1 MTEPKKRYN
10 ELMVVVLTVITV
22 LGIWSMRP
30 AEERLLPELNTGY
43 RPNGS
48 LEDKT
53 PLETR
58 LDIYFDDIL
67 NLDQEGSQY
76 QMIIDDATLDKFIY
90 VYHDKLR
97 KSPAPIEITF
107 ERKEE
112 VRSVLE
118 NMGTIN
124 LVHLKEVLSQEVSS
138 GTVEEVEEILQENL
152 FEQELEHLDNL
163 IIPKQ

>member
-1 MTEPKKRYN
+1 MTEPRKRYN
-10 ELMVVVLTVITV
+10 ELVVVVLTVITV
-22 LGIWSMRP
+22 LGIWNMRP
-30 AEERLLPELNTGY
+30 AEERLLPELNIGY

-48 LEDKT
+48 LEEKI

-58 LDIYFDDIL
+58 LDIYFDEIFDL
-67 NLDQEGSQY
+67 TQEDSEY

-90 VYHDKLR
+90 VYHDWVR
-97 KSPAPIEITF
+97 KSAAPIEITF

-112 VRSVLE
+112 VRVLLE

-124 LVHLKEVLSQEVSS
+124 LVRLKEVLSEEV
-138 GTVEEVEEILQENL
+138 GDGIVEEVEAILQENL

-163 IIPKQ
+163 IVSK

>member
-1 MTEPKKRYN
+1 MTEPRKRYN
-10 ELMVVVLTVITV
+10 ELVIVIFTVITV

-30 AEERLLPELNTGY
+30 AGERIVPELNMGY

-48 LEDKT
+48 LEEKV

-58 LDIYFDDIL
+58 LDIYFDEIFDL
-67 NLDQEGSQY
+67 SQEDEQY

-90 VYHDKLR
+90 VYHDRVR
-97 KSPAPIEITF
+97 KSSAPIEITF

-112 VRSVLE
+112 VRVLLE

-124 LVHLKEVLSQEVSS
+124 LVRLKEVLGQDVSD
-138 GTVEEVEEILQENL
+138 GTVEQVEAILQENL
-152 FEQELEHLDNL
+152 FEQELQHLDNL
-163 IIPKQ
+163 IIPK

>member
-22 LGIWSMRP
+22 LGIWNMRP
-30 AEERLLPELNTGY
+30 AEERILPELNMGY

-48 LEDKT
+48 LEDKA

-58 LDIYFDDIL
+58 LDIYFDEIL
-67 NLDQEGSQY
+67 GLGQEDPQV
-76 QMIIDDATLDKFIY
+76 QMIIDDATLDRFIY
-90 VYHDKLR
+90 VYHDRVR
-97 KSPAPIEITF
+97 KSAAPIEITF

-112 VRSVLE
+112 VRVVLE

-124 LVHLKEVLSQEVSS
+124 LVRLKEVLSQEVNDNTA
-138 GTVEEVEEILQENL
+138 GQVEMILQENL
-152 FEQELEHLDNL
+152 FEQELEHLDDL

>member
-22 LGIWSMRP
+22 LGIWNMRP
-30 AEERLLPELNTGY
+30 ATEKLLPELNMGY

-48 LEDKT
+48 LEDKA

-58 LDIYFDDIL
+58 LDIYFDELFDL
-67 NLDQEGSQY
+67 GQDNSQV
-76 QMIIDDATLDKFIY
+76 QMIIDDSTLDRFIF
-90 VYHDKLR
+90 VYHDRVR
-97 KSPAPIEITF
+97 KSTAPIEITF
-107 ERKEE
+107 ERKEV
-112 VRSVLE
+112 VRVVLE

-124 LVHLKEVLSQEVSS
+124 LVRLKEVLSQEVNDK
-138 GTVEEVEEILQENL
+138 TAEQVELILQENL
-152 FEQELEHLDNL
+152 FEQELEHLDDL